1 MAMMMD
7 PYGMQ
12 KEKRSKKT
20 KERKEAHCRTGNA
33 DLAACVSHHTQALVM
48 PLGMSLQ
55 EAKEPKSKKEKG
67 AKHKEPLMVL

>member
-1 MAMMMD
+1 MLLIDLVRSELCLCLLRQVPQFHPQMAMMMD

-33 DLAACVSHHTQALVM
+33 DLAACKADNQLN
-48 PLGMSLQ
+48 Q
-55 EAKEPKSKKEKG
+55 IDFC
-67 AKHKEPLMVL
+67 